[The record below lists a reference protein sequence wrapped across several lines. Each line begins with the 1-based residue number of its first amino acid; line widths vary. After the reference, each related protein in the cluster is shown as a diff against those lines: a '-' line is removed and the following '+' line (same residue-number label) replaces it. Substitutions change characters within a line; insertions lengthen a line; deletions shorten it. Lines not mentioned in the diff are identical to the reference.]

1 MKNKHTYTNHVT
13 FRLDDE
19 QFQTAMALRNT
30 FPNETWGEAFRFLL
44 GHPQVIEIVN
54 QRAIEKVYG

>member
-1 MKNKHTYTNHVT
+1 MNGPAHPHHVT

-30 FPNETWGEAFRFLL
+30 FPNRTWAEAFRYLL
-44 GHPQVIEIVN
+44 DHPSVLEIVDA
-54 QRAIEKVYG
+54 RVVSKVYG

>member
-1 MKNKHTYTNHVT
+1 MNETVHPHHVT

-30 FPNETWGEAFRFLL
+30 FPNRTWAEAFRFLL
-44 GHPQVIEIVN
+44 GHPQVQEIVN